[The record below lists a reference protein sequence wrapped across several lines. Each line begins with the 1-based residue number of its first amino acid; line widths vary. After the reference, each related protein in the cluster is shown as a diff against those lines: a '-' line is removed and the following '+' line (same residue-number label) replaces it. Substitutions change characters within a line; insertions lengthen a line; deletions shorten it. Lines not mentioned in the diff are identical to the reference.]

1 MRYKNGKQYQICH
14 HQIRFFELKMHQ
26 NLFSARAPPG
36 HRWGAYGAPP
46 DPLVGWEGGT
56 PPHTIPHSTPS
67 ASRTLR
73 PPSTQNPGYAKAF
86 NSLNDRVGVVRIKTM
101 S

>member
-46 DPLVGWEGGT
+46 DPLVGWEGGY
-56 PPHTIPHSTPS
+56 PSPYHSPLDAFGVSNSQAPLNTKS
-67 ASRTLR
+67 WLR
-73 PPSTQNPGYAKAF
+73 QS
-86 NSLNDRVGVVRIKTM
+86 I
-101 S
+101 